1 MKKLKINTIF
11 FDVFGTVFDWH
22 KSIREESKNFSSK
35 YKLSFDEFVFTDKW
49 RAGFRLLQ
57 SKVSNGQRDYLSMD
71 EIHMEV
77 LNQLLD
83 ELNINDIS
91 KENLVNFNESWHRL
105 KPWGDSIAGLSDLKN
120 HYLISTLSNGNLSML
135 VKLSKNSNIH
145 WDSILS
151 TEFFGTYKPDPKVY
165 LGAVKLLESNAEES
179 MMVASHAYDLDGAI
193 NAGMKTCY
201 VHRPNEFG
209 TGISENYGDLSR
221 FDLVVESFEE
231 ISGYL
236 KK

>member
-1 MKKLKINTIF
+1 M
-11 FDVFGTVFDWH
+11 G
-22 KSIREESKNFSSK
+22 SEMCIR
-35 YKLSFDEFVFTDKW
+35 
-49 RAGFRLLQ
+49 
-57 SKVSNGQRDYLSMD
+57 
-71 EIHMEV
+71 
-77 LNQLLD
+77 
-83 ELNINDIS
+83 
-91 KENLVNFNESWHRL
+91 
-105 KPWGDSIAGLSDLKN
+105 DS
-120 HYLISTLSNGNLSML
+120 
-135 VKLSKNSNIH
+135 
-145 WDSILS
+145 
-151 TEFFGTYKPDPKVY
+151 YKPDPKVY